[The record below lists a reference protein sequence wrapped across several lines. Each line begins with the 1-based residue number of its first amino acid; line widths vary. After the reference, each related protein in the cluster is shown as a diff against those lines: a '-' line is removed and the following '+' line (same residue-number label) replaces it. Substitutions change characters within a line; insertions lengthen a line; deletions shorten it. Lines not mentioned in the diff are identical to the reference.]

1 MDQPQLAK
9 RMEQIAPFYVMDLL
23 ARAKELEAEGRSII
37 HMEVGEPDF
46 ETPQSVVEAGKNA
59 LANGHTGYTPAM
71 GIPELRK
78 KISEHYLRALN
89 MDIDPRRIVVTPGS
103 SGALQLLMGV
113 LINPG
118 EKVLMS
124 DPGYP
129 CNKNFVAFV
138 SGRAE
143 PLPVGPETNYQ
154 LSAEQIEKNWDETTR
169 AALVATPSNPTGTL
183 LSKKELQQIY
193 DVVKAK
199 GGILIVDEIYQGL
212 VYGKESFSA
221 LSLAD
226 DLFVINSFSK
236 YFTMTGWRIGWLV
249 APEAYVESIDR
260 LAQNIFISSSAP
272 AQYAA
277 LKCFEPACLEILE
290 ARRHEFQ
297 KRRDF
302 LLPALTELG
311 FVIPVVPE
319 GAFYLYADCSAL
331 TDDSFKFAYDLLESE
346 GVAITPGK
354 DFGINK
360 PARHV
365 RFAYTTEIDKMKEGV
380 RRIQRFLNK

>member
-1 MDQPQLAK
+1 MNQPNIAR
-9 RMEQIAPFYVMDLL
+9 RMNNIPPFYVMDLL

-46 ETPQSVVEAGKNA
+46 QTPASVVEAGKNA
-59 LANGHTGYTPAM
+59 LADGRTGYTPAT
-71 GIPELRK
+71 GIPELRRK
-78 KISEHYLRALN
+78 LSEHYKRTFSV
-89 MDIDPRRIVVTPGS
+89 DINPGRIVITPGS
-103 SGALQLLMGV
+103 SGALQLIMGV

-129 CNKNFVAFV
+129 CNKNFVEFV
-138 SGRAE
+138 SGCPV

-154 LSAEQIEKNWDETTR
+154 LSAEQIEQNWDEKTR

-183 LSKKELQQIY
+183 LSEEELKRIH
-193 DVVKAK
+193 DVVRER
-199 GGILIVDEIYQGL
+199 GGTLIVDEIYQGL
-212 VYGKESFSA
+212 VYGRDGFSA

-249 APEAYVESIDR
+249 APETYVESIDR

-277 LKCFEPACLEILE
+277 LQAFEPGCIKILE
-290 ARRHEFQ
+290 ARRREFE

-311 FVIPVVPE
+311 FVIPVTPE

-331 TDDSFKFAYDLLESE
+331 TDDSFAFAYNLLESE

-354 DFGINK
+354 DFGANQ
-360 PARHV
+360 PERYV
-365 RFAYTTEIDKMKEGV
+365 RFAYTTEIDRMKEGV
-380 RRIQRFLNK
+380 ERIKRFLNG